1 MDAAEPLIP
10 LTESECDALLRAT
23 PLGRVALAAAGE
35 IDIFPV
41 NYVLDDEGRIVF
53 RTAPGTKLAE
63 LVIHPS
69 VAFEIDGVVGA
80 DLFSVIVKGD
90 AERVEGAGDIAELER
105 LPLRP
110 WVPTVKEQF
119 VRITPR
125 WVTGRRFTP
134 GPEPERDP
142 AGTPA

>member
-1 MDAAEPLIP
+1 MNAAEPLIP
-10 LTESECDALLRAT
+10 LTESECQALLRANV
-23 PLGRVALAAAGE
+23 LGRIALAAAGE

-41 NYVLDDEGRIVF
+41 NYVVDDEGRLVF

-69 VAFEIDGVVGA
+69 VAFEIDGVTGEE
-80 DLFSVIVKGD
+80 LYSVIVKGD
-90 AERVEGAGDIAELER
+90 AERVESAAEIAELER
-105 LPLRP
+105 LPLKP
-110 WVPTVKEQF
+110 WVPTIKEQF
-119 VRITPR
+119 IRITPT
-125 WVTGRRFTP
+125 WTTGRRFTP